1 MLITVTALCATGLAP
16 VAAQEV
22 AVQNAWV
29 RAIVP
34 GQKASGAFMTL
45 IARDGAT
52 LVGVSSPVAGTA
64 EVHEMKMEGDIM
76 KMRSLATLDLPPGKS
91 VELRPGGY
99 HLMLMDLK
107 APLSKGGTVALTLTF
122 KVAGGALRHIDL
134 KVPVLALAPGAKTQD
149 QPVAPTHKH

>member
-1 MLITVTALCATGLAP
+1 MWMTVAALCATWLAP

-22 AVQNAWV
+22 EVQNAWV

-52 LVGVSSPVAGTA
+52 LVGVSSPVAGVA

-76 KMRSLATLDLPPGKS
+76 KMRALAALDLPPGQA

-107 APLSKGGTVALTLTF
+107 APLSTGSTVALTLTF
-122 KVAGGALRHIDL
+122 KGAGGTQRKLEL
-134 KVPVLALAPGAKTQD
+134 KVPVLSLAPSA
-149 QPVAPTHKH
+149 QPHKH